1 MTSAMRI
8 IARGQLGRLDGPRGP
23 GIPVVLSIEVADR
36 RLAIVAGL
44 LFCTP
49 VARIS

>member
-1 MTSAMRI
+1 M

-36 RLAIVAGL
+36 RLAIRRGPFVL
-44 LFCTP
+44 Y
-49 VARIS
+49 ARLSHQLSQR